1 MSRLLTD
8 FRARIARI
16 CLAAGSIIADDLK
29 RDRKST
35 RLGAVPQI
43 GPDPVSFGPTYQ
55 RARMPSVT
63 YDDVV
68 EALPRVRAELNPT
81 SLLEWPGLSE
91 LFGCRLFLK
100 HENHQPTGAFKVR
113 GGINLVST
121 LSQEDREAGILGC
134 STGNHGQSLAF
145 AARRFGVRCT
155 IVVPQGNNPDKNRAI
170 RLFGAELVEHGRD
183 FDEARDYVEK
193 VLVPR
198 GGRYVHSAN
207 EPKLIA
213 GVGSMAVEIF
223 DALPAPDV
231 IFVPIG
237 LGSGVCGTGIV
248 ARARGPRTKVIG
260 VQAEGANAVSQSWRT
275 GQWQETAKAA
285 TWAEGVATR
294 RPAALT
300 LDLMRTVLDDVVLVS
315 DNELRHACRLILEQT
330 HNIAEGAGA
339 AAVAAAFKTRERW
352 AGQAV
357 VGIISGGNLNLSQL
371 PEILAAGP

>member
-1 MSRLLTD
+1 M
-8 FRARIARI
+8 
-16 CLAAGSIIADDLK
+16 
-29 RDRKST
+29 
-35 RLGAVPQI
+35 Q
-43 GPDPVSFGPTYQ
+43 
-55 RARMPSVT
+55 SVT
-63 YDDVV
+63 YADVV
-68 EALPRVRAELNPT
+68 DALPRVRAELNPT
-81 SLLEWPGLSE
+81 ALIEWPGLSDLLE
-91 LFGCRLFLK
+91 CRFFLK

-113 GGINLVST
+113 GGVNLVST
-121 LSQEDREAGILGC
+121 LSEAERKAGILGC

-155 IVVPQGNNPDKNRAI
+155 IVVPRGNNPDKNRAI
-170 RLFGAELVEHGRD
+170 RLYGADLIEHGRD

-193 VLVPR
+193 VLAPQ

-213 GVGSMAVEIF
+213 GVGTMAVEIF

-248 ARARGPRTKVIG
+248 ARARGSRTKVIG
-260 VQAEGANAVSQSWRT
+260 VQAEGADAVSQSWKT
-275 GQWQETAKAA
+275 GKWHETAAAA

-300 LDLMRTVLDDVVLVS
+300 LELMRTVLDDVVLVH
-315 DNELRHACRLILEQT
+315 DDELRRACRLILEHT

-339 AAVAAAFKTRERW
+339 AALAAALKTRERW
-352 AGQAV
+352 AGQTV

-371 PEILAAGP
+371 PEILAAV